1 MPRSIVVMIGTDG
14 ETKVEAVGHSGG
26 SCVKAMSPLTKTL
39 IGGKPQTVSCV
50 KAMSPL
56 TKTLIGG
63 KPQTVITKPE
73 FYAPEMPVRLRETE

>member
-1 MPRSIVVMIGTDG
+1 MPRSIVVMINTDG

-39 IGGKPQTVSCV
+39 IGGKPQTVV
-50 KAMSPL
+50 
-56 TKTLIGG
+56 
-63 KPQTVITKPE
+63 TKPE